1 MENKDSILFPQ
12 GYAPMMYLYGQQ
24 FEAIPPAIA
33 CKAFFSALMSSFL
46 KIIMRLQAYIPIFI
60 HSAQSSS
67 VNIMYLSSSW
77 AVYFGTFV
85 QYMLYF

>member
-24 FEAIPPAIA
+24 FYAIPPAIA
-33 CKAFFSALMSSFL
+33 CRAFFSALMSSFL
-46 KIIMRLQAYIPIFI
+46 KMRLQAYIPIFI

-67 VNIMYLSSSW
+67 VNIMYLYSSW
-77 AVYFGTFV
+77 TVYFGTFV
-85 QYMLYF
+85 QYILYF